1 MTEPE
6 KLARK
11 EIDLLLEKCG
21 WQVQDKSAVNLQSQ
35 RGVAVRELSFKP
47 GVILD
52 YDRDGSLIFIEIL
65 DAAKRVTDTHKVD
78 CQLAE

>member
-1 MTEPE
+1 MH
-6 KLARK
+6 
-11 EIDLLLEKCG
+11 
-21 WQVQDKSAVNLQSQ
+21 SQ

-52 YDRDGSLIFIEIL
+52 YDRDGNLISIEIL